1 MKTKLYF
8 RGAAFV
14 LGFLLLLLPASVAA
28 QSPGRIDFTARVSPT
43 GGRPEPV
50 RQLTFYLLSKSLDD
64 IRTEALQLE
73 PPPDLDQFIDS
84 LKVSPQ
90 MKAWMKKRHSVRL
103 VGGDFIK
110 SLTPDDIVDVPEF
123 FDAYMM
129 RNSAFKGVGFPSPKF
144 KEKDKEANPEKYKAQ
159 NEEYIAAIRKFIG
172 AVPESVQGMDADM
185 EAINPFEKWQHLVFA
200 QRQQVENKT
209 IELAQQRYLAA
220 QADTDLDGHGAFSG
234 LAPSTYWISM
244 IGTEAISG
252 DVRLRWDVPVA
263 VRAGETARVELSNL
277 NATKPNTTADNSIH

>member
-1 MKTKLYF
+1 MKTKPHF
-8 RGAAFV
+8 SRAAFG
-14 LGFLLLLLPASVAA
+14 LGLLLVLFPALLAA
-28 QSPGRIDFTARVSPT
+28 QSVGRVDFTARVSPT

-73 PPPDLDQFIDS
+73 PPPDLDKFVDD

-129 RNSAFKGVGFPSPKF
+129 RNSAFKGVGFPEPKY
-144 KEKDKEANPEKYKAQ
+144 KEKDKTANPEKYKAQ
-159 NEEYIAAIRKFIG
+159 REEYIAAIRKFIG
-172 AVPESVQGMDADM
+172 AVPESVQGLDADM
-185 EAINPFEKWQHLVFA
+185 EDLNPFERWQHLVFA
-200 QRQQVENKT
+200 QRQQLEKKT
-209 IELAQQRYLAA
+209 IELAQQRYLTA
-220 QADTDLDGHGAFSG
+220 QADTDLDGHGAFAG
-234 LAPSTYWISM
+234 VAPSTYWISM

-252 DVRLRWDVPVA
+252 DVRLHWDVPVT
-263 VRAGETARVELSNL
+263 VRPGEATHVELSNL
-277 NATKPNTTADNSIH
+277 NATKPNTTADNLNH

>member
-1 MKTKLYF
+1 MNTKPRF
-8 RGAAFV
+8 SSAV
-14 LGFLLLLLPASVAA
+14 LALGLSLLLFPVVVAA
-28 QSPGRIDFTARVSPT
+28 QTAGRVDFTARVSPT

-64 IRTEALQLE
+64 IRTEALKLE
-73 PPPDLDQFIDS
+73 PPPDLDKFVDD
-84 LKVSPQ
+84 LKVSPE

-103 VGGDFIK
+103 VGGDFVK

-123 FDAYMM
+123 FEAYMM
-129 RNSAFKGVGFPSPKF
+129 RNSGFKGVGFPEPKY

-159 NEEYIAAIRKFIG
+159 KEEYIAAIRKFID
-172 AVPESVQGMDADM
+172 AVPESVQGLDADM
-185 EAINPFEKWQHLVFA
+185 EDINPFERWQHLVFA
-200 QRQQVENKT
+200 QRQQLAKKT

-220 QADTDLDGHGAFSG
+220 QADTDLDGHGAFAG
-234 LAPSTYWISM
+234 LAPSTYWIGM

-252 DVRLRWDVPVA
+252 DVHLDWDVPVT
-263 VRAGETARVELSNL
+263 VRPGETTHVELSNL

>member
-1 MKTKLYF
+1 MNTKPRF
-8 RGAAFV
+8 SGAALA
-14 LGFLLLLLPASVAA
+14 LGLSLLLHPVIVAA